1 MTIYQLRMM
10 DHAIATGD
18 IDKIRKLWPAIK
30 TNINLKADYA
40 IPARPVNQ
48 E

>member
-18 IDKIRKLWPAIK
+18 IDTIRKLWPAIK
-30 TNINLKADYA
+30 TSINLKADYA

>member
-1 MTIYQLRMM
+1 MTIYQLNAM

-18 IDKIRKLWPAIK
+18 IDTIRKLWPAIK
-30 TNINLKADYA
+30 TSINLKADYA
-40 IPARPVNQ
+40 TPARPINQ

>member
-10 DHAIATGD
+10 EHAIATGD
-18 IDKIRKLWPAIK
+18 IDTIRKLWPAIK
-30 TNINLKADYA
+30 TSINLKADYA
-40 IPARPVNQ
+40 NPAKPINQ

>member
-10 DHAIATGD
+10 DHAIATND
-18 IDKIRKLWPAIK
+18 IDTIRKLWPAIK
-30 TNINLKADYA
+30 TSINLKADYA
-40 IPARPVNQ
+40 RPINQ

>member
-10 DHAIATGD
+10 DHAISMGD
-18 IDKIRKLWPAIK
+18 IDTIRKLWPAIK
-30 TNINLKADYA
+30 TSINLKADYA
-40 IPARPVNQ
+40 SPARPVNQ